1 MPKFAVHTAENTRS
15 EQRTE
20 GITDEISTRKHS
32 GPYTELLPGVPFTQQ
47 EESTREEGCLD
58 ETKEESSQQ
67 RAHEATIRTSSALPE
82 GKKIGQAY
90 LVVTPVKH
98 EIIPQT
104 IIQQGR

>member
-47 EESTREEGCLD
+47 KEGAREEG
-58 ETKEESSQQ
+58 
-67 RAHEATIRTSSALPE
+67 RFYEAQEKPCEQSTGEAGAI
-82 GKKIGQAY
+82 
-90 LVVTPVKH
+90 
-98 EIIPQT
+98 
-104 IIQQGR
+104 